1 MNTASIVALVVVV
14 LVVVGLA
21 GFLLKGRKGRA
32 EAPAALEPPPAD
44 APLAAAAPVEGVVA
58 GVQAAPCASPP
69 SPVPPRATVRSPP
82 SPAVSSPPPTTA
94 PVTPSPPPGPVTV
107 APPRPRPQASVVERV
122 LVLENVDASEWEA
135 ARPLTLSAV
144 QRAAVA
150 SAMTAAS
157 QVRPGESGVHAV
169 RFDAGTAIRIARG
182 DVDVIRSVAAA
193 YAAVT
198 PKRARW
204 LDSAAATALTATAL
218 AALASERW
226 LDALGDEMRELKTR
240 LAALPAKLSAQGEG
254 RLKTL
259 VQDLSRFA
267 REARDN
273 YVSVIG
279 KFAFR
284 ECVGEGCER
293 AAGVWHEL
301 VVVTDALR
309 QQLDLVAR
317 APRFG
322 EVQVERTLACWREL
336 LDQERLQEIA
346 ARVLAG
352 MHTLRLALGDAAPGA
367 GGVDP
372 LASAAAAMQTGL
384 DQDRDLAA
392 RLARREKGAKGDPYV
407 GRAEFEAI
415 RAALRKLLDK
425 PVDEAIALAMS
436 RLHAAAATA
445 PLDTGAGAPS
455 RLLVQSPPG
464 EGMAALRWSSAPH
477 SG

>member
-44 APLAAAAPVEGVVA
+44 APVDAAAPVEGVVA
-58 GVQAAPCASPP
+58 GVQAAPPALPP
-69 SPVPPRATVRSPP
+69 SPVPPPATVRSPP
-82 SPAVSSPPPTTA
+82 PPPVSAPPPTAA
-94 PVTPSPPPGPVTV
+94 PVPPPPDPVTV
-107 APPRPRPQASVVERV
+107 APPRPRPQAPVVERV
-122 LVLENVDASEWEA
+122 LVLENVDVSEWEA

-157 QVRPGESGVHAV
+157 QLRPGESGVHAV

-193 YAAVT
+193 CAAVT
-198 PKRARW
+198 SKRARW
-204 LDSAAATALTATAL
+204 LDSAAATALAATAL

-226 LDALGDEMRELKTR
+226 LDALGDEMRDLKTR
-240 LAALPAKLSAQGEG
+240 LAALPPKLSAQGEG

-284 ECVGEGCER
+284 ERVGDGSER

-301 VVVTDALR
+301 VVGADALR
-309 QQLDLVAR
+309 QQLDLVAK

-322 EVQVERTLACWREL
+322 EVQVERTLACWREVQE
-336 LDQERLQEIA
+336 QERLQEIA

-372 LASAAAAMQTGL
+372 LASAAAALQAGL

-392 RLARREKGAKGDPYV
+392 RLAEREKGAKGDPYV
-407 GRAEFEAI
+407 GRAEFEAN

-425 PVDEAIALAMS
+425 PVDEAMALAMS

-445 PLDTGAGAPS
+445 PLDTGVGAPS